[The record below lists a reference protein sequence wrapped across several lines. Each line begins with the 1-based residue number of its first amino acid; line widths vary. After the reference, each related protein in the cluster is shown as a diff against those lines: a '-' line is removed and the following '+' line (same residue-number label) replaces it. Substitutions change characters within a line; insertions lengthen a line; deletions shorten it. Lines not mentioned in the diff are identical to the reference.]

1 MKLLSTQKYQSPAV
15 RMTQVELEGLLC
27 QSISTRA
34 YVDEAR
40 NIAAE
45 TTSSGAP
52 LEESY
57 FEF

>member
-1 MKLLSTQKYQSPAV
+1 MRLLSTQKYHVPIV
-15 RMTQVELEGLLC
+15 RLTQVELEGLLC
-27 QSISTRA
+27 GSIVTDPN
-34 YVDEAR
+34 VDEAH
-40 NIAAE
+40 NISAE

>member
-1 MKLLSTQKYQSPAV
+1 MKFLPTQKYQSPAV

-27 QSISTRA
+27 GSIVTDPN
-34 YVDEAR
+34 VDEAR

-45 TTSSGAP
+45 TTTSGAP